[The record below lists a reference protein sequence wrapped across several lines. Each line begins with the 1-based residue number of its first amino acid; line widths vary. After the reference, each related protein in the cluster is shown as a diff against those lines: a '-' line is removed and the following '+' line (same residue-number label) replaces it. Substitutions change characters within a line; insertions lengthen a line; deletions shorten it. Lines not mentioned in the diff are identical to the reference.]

1 MQIKNTH
8 FFQTTEELEFSW
20 YISADGYKLGSD
32 KLSLPPIKPQS
43 SYVVDWQSGPW
54 YSLWH
59 SSSSEEIFLT
69 ITAKLLNPTRW
80 VEAGHIVTTAQVQ
93 LPSKRDTVP
102 HVRISLLSMFLFLFS
117 LQLIIRKYRSNIFLT
132 ILFCNF

>member
-8 FFQTTEELEFSW
+8 FFQTTEGLEFSW

-43 SYVVDWQSGPW
+43 NYVVDWKSGPW
-54 YSLWH
+54 YSLWD

-69 ITAKLLNPTRW
+69 ITAKLLNSTRW
-80 VEAGHIVTTAQVQ
+80 VEAGHVVTTAQVQ
-93 LPSKRDTVP
+93 LPAKRDIVP
-102 HVRISLLSMFLFLFS
+102 HVRASILSMVPFLFS

>member
-8 FFQTTEELEFSW
+8 FFQTTEGLEFSW
-20 YISADGYKLGSD
+20 SISADGYKLGSD

-54 YSLWH
+54 YSPWN

-69 ITAKLLNPTRW
+69 ITAKLLSSTRW

-93 LPSKRDTVP
+93 LPSKRDIVP
-102 HVRISLLSMFLFLFS
+102 HVRTSLLSMFLFLF
-117 LQLIIRKYRSNIFLT
+117 
-132 ILFCNF
+132 